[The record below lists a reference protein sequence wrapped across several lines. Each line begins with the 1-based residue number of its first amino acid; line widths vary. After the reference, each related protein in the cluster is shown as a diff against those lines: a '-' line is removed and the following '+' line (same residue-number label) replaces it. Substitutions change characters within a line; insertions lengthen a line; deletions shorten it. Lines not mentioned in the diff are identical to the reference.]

1 MSETKAN
8 ATLSRD
14 HTGRLRVTIECD
26 GPEAYELA
34 SQKSRKDD
42 CVEVLVRLR
51 PLASIQRAD
60 RSSRAELIEDD
71 AAA

>member
-1 MSETKAN
+1 MIETK

-34 SQKSRKDD
+34 GQKSRKDD
-42 CVEVLVRLR
+42 CVEVVVRMR
-51 PLASIQRAD
+51 PLAAIQRAD

-71 AAA
+71 AAD